1 MIRGE
6 QEQEVDVNA
15 PVVPPRGGGER
26 PIWEEEGS
34 KATNR

>member
-15 PVVPPRGGGER
+15 PVVPPRGGER